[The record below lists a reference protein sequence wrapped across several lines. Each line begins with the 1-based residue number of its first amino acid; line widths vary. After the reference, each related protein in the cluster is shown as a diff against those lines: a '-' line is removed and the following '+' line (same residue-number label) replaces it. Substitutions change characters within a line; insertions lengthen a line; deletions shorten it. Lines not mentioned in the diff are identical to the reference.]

1 MKLWLIVVT
10 LLLLPLTSAAQAVC
24 KKIPG
29 DNGSFTWK
37 YLVTDEPK
45 ISGFRWYSSPLSAGP
60 FNNLV
65 GSAAASART
74 MQAPVTFSTGTV
86 KTYYVIRSYF
96 TSAGGTVES
105 PDASPV
111 SECEM
116 SVPTPTVPQVN

>member
-10 LLLLPLTSAAQAVC
+10 LPLTGSAQAVC

-37 YLVTDEPK
+37 FLVSDEAK
-45 ISGFRWYSSPLSAGP
+45 INGFRWYSSPLSTGP

-86 KTYYVIRSYF
+86 KTYYVVRSYF

-105 PDASPV
+105 TDASPV
-111 SECEM
+111 VECEM
-116 SVPTPTVPQVN
+116 SVPTPTVPQVQ